1 MTRLRPPACVLFDLD
16 GTLADTAPDLA
27 LALNRT
33 LRHFGRPTLP
43 YEQIRPVVSHGG
55 IALIELGFG
64 MSRDAPGFDERRRL
78 LLEIYAENIC
88 LETRLFDGMADVLD
102 RLERDAIHWG
112 IVTNKPAWLT
122 DPLVDR
128 MGLTPRLAALVSG
141 DTLARRK
148 PHPEPIR
155 HACAMVPVAPE
166 RTWYVGDAGRD
177 MQAGRAAGCNT
188 IAAEYGYLHP
198 EDPVADWDADARI
211 ANPAELLGLL
221 DHAAR

>member
-1 MTRLRPPACVLFDLD
+1 MNPLRRPACVLFDLD

-33 LRHFGRPTLP
+33 LQHYGRPPLH
-43 YEQIRPVVSHGG
+43 YETIRPVVSHGG
-55 IALIELGFG
+55 IALIQLGFG
-64 MSRDAPGFDERRRL
+64 LSPGSPGFDERRQL
-78 LLEIYAENIC
+78 LLDLYAGDLC
-88 LETRLFDGMADVLD
+88 RETRLFDGMAGVLE

-122 DPLVDR
+122 DPLVER
-128 MGLTPRLAALVSG
+128 MGLAQRVAALVSG
-141 DTLARRK
+141 DTLALRK

-155 HACAMVPVAPE
+155 HACSLVPVAPD

-188 IAAEYGYLHP
+188 IGAEYGYLHP
-198 EDPVADWDADARI
+198 DDPVSAWDADAHI
-211 ANPAELLGLL
+211 AKPADLLDLL
-221 DHAAR
+221 DHVIA